1 MANSMAVIPDNEI
14 IVEGGGLVPSTQGAS
29 SGDVLTVGQDGPEWA
44 TPGGGGGG
52 VPDVTNPLYIDTDD
66 AVALRFGS
74 GLRLEGISEDDTLAV
89 ALSGT
94 GGLFY
99 DDMDSNGLAVQL
111 DPDGGL
117 ENVIDDGVQV
127 GLKVKT
133 DGTTIDINASGE
145 LEAIGG
151 GGGSSVTT
159 IVAPNP
165 KSYTSNYDRV
175 TFDFGSA
182 SPQITLNA
190 GRNLWQITATMDGCS
205 QFSGDTGFVFVM
217 FSADFDDGVSTQ
229 TIYDQFTAGVTYNP
243 TIGSSGTSAYVDI
256 VMPIFVPSNMT
267 NVVVTGVSFMFNNV
281 SKVPQTPGGGSYI
294 GIWSI

>member
-29 SGDVLTVGQDGPEWA
+29 SGDVLTVGQNGPEWA
-44 TPGGGGGG
+44 TPGGGGGT
-52 VPDVTNPLYIDTDD
+52 PDVEAPLAINSDD
-66 AVALRFGS
+66 QIWLKFGT
-74 GLRLEGISEDDTLAV
+74 GLVLGDQTYGEDTLCV
-89 ALSGT
+89 NIGT
-94 GGLFY
+94 GGLVLGPE
-99 DDMDSNGLAVQL
+99 DELTINATD
-111 DPDGGL
+111 GL
-117 ENVIDDGVQV
+117 ECSDGELHV
-127 GLKVKT
+127 KV
-133 DGTTIDINASGE
+133 DGTSITVNSDGE

-165 KSYTSNYDRV
+165 ASYTSNYDRV
-175 TFDFGSA
+175 TFDFGSRT
-182 SPQITLNA
+182 PPITLNA

-205 QFSGDTGFVFVM
+205 QFSGDTGFVFVL
-217 FSADFDDGVSTQ
+217 FSADLDDGVSTQ
-229 TIYDQFTAGVTYNP
+229 TINDQFYANATYNP
-243 TIGSSGTSAYVDI
+243 TIGSSGTSAYIDI
-256 VMPIFVPSNMT
+256 VMPMFVPPNMT